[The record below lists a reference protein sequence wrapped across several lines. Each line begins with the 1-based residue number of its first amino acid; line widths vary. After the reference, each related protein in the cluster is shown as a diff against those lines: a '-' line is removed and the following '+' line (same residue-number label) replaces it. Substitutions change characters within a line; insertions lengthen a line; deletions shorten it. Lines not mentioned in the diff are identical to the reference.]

1 MIIDQCPHCRTRHV
15 QTKLEFNSPLN
26 ASNNEIIWY
35 LLRCQNPG
43 CNRLI
48 LEVKTNRG
56 QSLQIFPVGDFQLDI
71 NAPIPEP
78 IRDDFKEAGLC
89 LAANCF
95 KASLV
100 MSRRALQRCLKEQGS
115 DQRNLVD
122 AIDAAIK
129 NGVLRKSFHALAEEI
144 RHYGNLGAHPDD
156 DQLMNAN
163 RESASQVLEFARLLI
178 HEFYEVPA
186 AAAKLKANR
195 INT

>member
-15 QTKLEFNSPLN
+15 QTKQEFSSGLT
-26 ASNNEIIWY
+26 ASNEIFWY
-35 LLRCQNPG
+35 LLRCQNPN
-43 CNRLI
+43 CSRLI
-48 LEVKTNRG
+48 LEVKSNRG
-56 QSLQIFPVGDFQLDI
+56 ESLQIFPVGDFQLDI

-89 LAANCF
+89 LAASCF

-100 MSRRALQRCLKEQGS
+100 MSRRALQRCLKEQGC

-163 RESASQVLEFARLLI
+163 RETASQVLEFARLLI

-186 AAAKLKANR
+186 VAAKLKANR
-195 INT
+195 IKT